1 MGLRRALLLC
11 MAISAGLARFV
22 LDGKHIFR
30 GWWTWVAGSKTSN
43 DKPCEVRRVGAFVCQ
58 MLQLSHTSRLQRLTL
73 NFETPP
79 ATYSRIVLTKKHP

>member
-30 GWWTWVAGSKTSN
+30 GWWTWVVGSKTSN
-43 DKPCEVRRVGAFVCQ
+43 DKPCGSQESWGFCVPNAAI
-58 MLQLSHTSRLQRLTL
+58 M
-73 NFETPP
+73 
-79 ATYSRIVLTKKHP
+79 TYMQAPKADPEF